1 MLFIAL
7 RDWGTN
13 GYLYV
18 HVPSET
24 SAPVKKTLVLGTSG
38 GLRHP
43 GRERAD
49 DHAQDAL
56 PKLYPRRPRERSR
69 NRSPSRA
76 PSRRR
81 SLFQRVDCKSCQ
93 SCPLRP
99 PPFAHLRRFAWQTRH
114 ALLARGSPAALERP
128 PTSRWPVL
136 EWGLRD
142 HPWKHPG
149 GLRHQ
154 HVTVLGPDVARR
166 RESRRPRALP
176 AIIRRR
182 PE

>member
-56 PKLYPRRPRERSR
+56 R
-69 NRSPSRA
+69 
-76 PSRRR
+76 
-81 SLFQRVDCKSCQ
+81 
-93 SCPLRP
+93 
-99 PPFAHLRRFAWQTRH
+99 T
-114 ALLARGSPAALERP
+114 
-128 PTSRWPVL
+128 
-136 EWGLRD
+136 
-142 HPWKHPG
+142 
-149 GLRHQ
+149 
-154 HVTVLGPDVARR
+154 
-166 RESRRPRALP
+166 
-176 AIIRRR
+176 
-182 PE
+182 

>member
-114 ALLARGSPAALERP
+114 ALLARGSPAPLECRRYP
-128 PTSRWPVL
+128 GRS
-136 EWGLRD
+136 LRAEKTQAGPYRKRTA
-142 HPWKHPG
+142 HGPW
-149 GLRHQ
+149 
-154 HVTVLGPDVARR
+154 
-166 RESRRPRALP
+166 REEELVDRGAP
-176 AIIRRR
+176 A
-182 PE
+182 

>member
-1 MLFIAL
+1 MYSSVGVEQGACYLFTAL

-81 SLFQRVDCKSCQ
+81 SLFQRVDCRSCQ

-99 PPFAHLRRFAWQTRH
+99 PPFAHLRRFVWQTRH
-114 ALLARGSPAALERP
+114 ALLARGSPAPLECRRYTMSP
-128 PTSRWPVL
+128 
-136 EWGLRD
+136 
-142 HPWKHPG
+142 PG
-149 GLRHQ
+149 GAS
-154 HVTVLGPDVARR
+154 GPRGKTLPR
-166 RESRRPRALP
+166 CSRGSSSAT
-176 AIIRRR
+176 
-182 PE
+182 